1 MFVNQFSLRLVN
13 MFGLLQRGWRRWC
26 WSCLCPAGA
35 LLTPHSSL
43 RLWLPL
49 TLNTR
54 HSTLNNTP
62 VSNDHK
68 NVTEALLS
76 FPSYL
81 YCVLYSLCSMLNQ
94 CLFKYLIKSH
104 LPPNWGKLSIYIVP
118 NPVQVR
124 FKSLI
129 QSPNRTGV
137 DTIILGATTL
147 SVLDDY
153 LFICLIVNS
162 VTLQGESP
170 WK

>member
-62 VSNDHK
+62 VSNETLNNTPVSNDHK
-68 NVTEALLS
+68 NVTERRPYCLS
-76 FPSYL
+76 LPIYIMFF
-81 YCVLYSLCSMLNQ
+81 VLYSLCSMLNH
-94 CLFKYLIKSH
+94 CVFKYLIKSH

-124 FKSLI
+124 FKCLI

-137 DTIILGATTL
+137 DR
-147 SVLDDY
+147 
-153 LFICLIVNS
+153 
-162 VTLQGESP
+162 
-170 WK
+170 